1 MEGKK
6 CSTGNAFYNEVAE
19 RKLIASG
26 ARHKKTGDIHNKCHM
41 PVDDMTPSQIRR
53 MSGPVKTYHLGK
65 PMDWATFKDMPED
78 LQKKYIKNLYARF
91 GVTNRRLA
99 LMFGCSHSTVDKKT
113 AALGIHSK
121 STNGMTAEQK
131 EAWAEFEVQR

>member
-1 MEGKK
+1 MKE
-6 CSTGNAFYNEVAE
+6 FFEEVSE

-26 ARHKKTGDIHNKCHM
+26 ARHKKFCDGHGRCHLPM
-41 PVDDMTPSQIRR
+41 DDMTPAQIRT

-78 LQKKYIKNLYARF
+78 LQKKYIKDLYARF

-99 LMFGCSHSTVDKKT
+99 VMFGVDHTTVDRKT
-113 AALGIHSK
+113 AALGIHTK
-121 STNGMTAEQK
+121 RKTGMTADQK
-131 EAWAEFEVQR
+131 KAWAEFEVLR